1 MAEARAVD
9 GVLCNG
15 MMVLLALDSLV
26 TVDDSGLCRHQPDS
40 EESQNYLL
48 GV

>member
-26 TVDDSGLCRHQPDS
+26 TVDDSGLGRHHPGNEAS
-40 EESQNYLL
+40 WNYLL